1 MKYYNLTQ
9 TNGTRNCY
17 FRSTDVEQKNWRRL
31 LWSVP
36 DEFLYFWSIG
46 KEVVIIDKSTK
57 PRNKIEKIF
66 VPVLV
71 DLLNFLYFKK
81 RSENVPLLPHFKKGL
96 IELENDR
103 LLFTKFYFWRK
114 RIKKIR
120 IKAITIKIPKEIPFR

>member
-81 RSENVPLLPHFKKGL
+81 RSGNVPLLPHFKKGL